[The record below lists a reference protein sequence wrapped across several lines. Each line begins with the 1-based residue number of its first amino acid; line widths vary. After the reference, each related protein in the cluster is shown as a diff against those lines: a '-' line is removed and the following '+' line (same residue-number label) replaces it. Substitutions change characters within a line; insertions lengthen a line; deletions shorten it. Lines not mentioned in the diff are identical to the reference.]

1 MKIQHYFRLF
11 FRKALQIFLTDVK
24 IIVCRETSSSD
35 GESVSR
41 KNNISEGYMLHEVK
55 DNVENV
61 AEDAAKAVSEA
72 VESSKKSAKRTFNVI
87 IGSVIYVIAL
97 LVVYL
102 IVSLCVKNF
111 WSVSWLIPVTGI
123 LVGGMGLAIFYAIK
137 SSMAKKYL
145 LMRIL
150 IASAITSGI
159 LATYFLFSA
168 LADNAWSLSWILFLF
183 LPVTLTGADL
193 IACIGTENK
202 LTLVSLEAFIIVA
215 ATMTYVI
222 LGITGFMPWHP
233 GWLLPVLALLVTVVI
248 TLVAL
253 KNKIFKKK

>member
-1 MKIQHYFRLF
+1 
-11 FRKALQIFLTDVK
+11 
-24 IIVCRETSSSD
+24 
-35 GESVSR
+35 
-41 KNNISEGYMLHEVK
+41 MLHEVK

-61 AEDAAKAVSEA
+61 TEEAAKTISEA
-72 VESSKKSAKRTFNVI
+72 VEASKKSAKRTLNVI

-97 LVVYL
+97 LIVYL
-102 IVSLCVKNF
+102 IVSLTVKNF

-123 LVGGMGLAIFYAIK
+123 LAGSMGLAIFYAVK

-145 LMRIL
+145 LMRVL

-159 LATYFLFSA
+159 LATYFLFSV

-183 LPVTLTGADL
+183 LPVTITGADL
-193 IACIGTENK
+193 IACIGTESK
-202 LTLVSLEAFIIVA
+202 WTLVSLETFIIVA

-253 KNKIFKKK
+253 KSKIFKKK